1 MYVSVCVCVCVCV
14 FKSNEWKSVDQR
26 RPHIH
31 HIISPPRPL
40 PDSPQHQLSAFTQ
53 KANPIHTTSA
63 ASLLFLQERSS
74 EDSKE
79 AEAFQDLLTARTQ
92 EFVEELLVPHF
103 GGMIT
108 FVRDCENLQEKG
120 QLDTLRD
127 QERESPVISAAGI
140 AA

>member
-1 MYVSVCVCVCVCV
+1 M
-14 FKSNEWKSVDQR
+14 FKSNEWESVDRR

-31 HIISPPRPL
+31 HIISPPHPL